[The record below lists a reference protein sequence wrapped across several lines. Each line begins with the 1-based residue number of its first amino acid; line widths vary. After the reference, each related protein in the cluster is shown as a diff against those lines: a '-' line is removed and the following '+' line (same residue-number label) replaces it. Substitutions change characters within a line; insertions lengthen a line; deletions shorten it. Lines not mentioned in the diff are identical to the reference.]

1 MKNEEQTPK
10 EPQTEALHIA
20 DVSCCAVWKKISSQ
34 YSESNGLFIG
44 KILVASYHWNGMR
57 PKGDPLIY
65 RVTSPIKGIR
75 NDWGDFATE
84 AECKARCLEVVN
96 TFVKMLQHGS

>member
-20 DVSCCAVWKKISSQ
+20 DVSCRAVWKKISSQ
-34 YSESNGLFIG
+34 YVDSNGLFIG
-44 KILVASYHWNGMR
+44 KILVAEYHWNGMR

-65 RVTSPIKGIR
+65 KVTSPIKGIK
-75 NDWGDFATE
+75 NDLGSFATE
-84 AECKARCLEVVN
+84 NESKARCLEVVN